1 MRLEKRHFHSCGL
14 ICCMFHHY
22 QVLNTRH
29 KFRVMIGFLQNVIRS
44 GMKSLVFVMADN
56 GGCNDQN
63 RKINHAESFANFHT
77 DFETSHIRHHQ
88 VTASGLA
95 PGQYAFVETKA
106 PAGYVLNTEKIEF
119 EISDSSEGKPEATD
133 AGIAIKAFQSSGE
146 RRKHVKYTYFYFTI
160 KAADNN

>member
-1 MRLEKRHFHSCGL
+1 MWHNK
-14 ICCMFHHY
+14 
-22 QVLNTRH
+22 
-29 KFRVMIGFLQNVIRS
+29 
-44 GMKSLVFVMADN
+44 
-56 GGCNDQN
+56 
-63 RKINHAESFANFHT
+63 
-77 DFETSHIRHHQ
+77 

>member
-1 MRLEKRHFHSCGL
+1 MLTAFSAIRTALINEKNPEL
-14 ICCMFHHY
+14 AP
-22 QVLNTRH
+22 
-29 KFRVMIGFLQNVIRS
+29 GFLLFR
-44 GMKSLVFVMADN
+44 F
-56 GGCNDQN
+56 
-63 RKINHAESFANFHT
+63 
-77 DFETSHIRHHQ
+77 
-88 VTASGLA
+88 A

>member
-1 MRLEKRHFHSCGL
+1 M
-14 ICCMFHHY
+14 
-22 QVLNTRH
+22 VL
-29 KFRVMIGFLQNVIRS
+29 
-44 GMKSLVFVMADN
+44 DN
-56 GGCNDQN
+56 GSCNDQN

-77 DFETSHIRHHQ
+77 DFETSHIWHHK
-88 VTASGLA
+88 VTASGSLA

>member
-1 MRLEKRHFHSCGL
+1 M
-14 ICCMFHHY
+14 
-22 QVLNTRH
+22 
-29 KFRVMIGFLQNVIRS
+29 
-44 GMKSLVFVMADN
+44 
-56 GGCNDQN
+56 
-63 RKINHAESFANFHT
+63 
-77 DFETSHIRHHQ
+77 RHHQ

-106 PAGYVLNTEKIEF
+106 PVGYVLNTEKIEF

-146 RRKHVKYTYFYFTI
+146 RRKHVIHFTI

>member
-1 MRLEKRHFHSCGL
+1 M
-14 ICCMFHHY
+14 
-22 QVLNTRH
+22 
-29 KFRVMIGFLQNVIRS
+29 QNVIRS

-56 GGCNDQN
+56 GSCNDQN

-77 DFETSHIRHHQ
+77 DFETSHIRHHK